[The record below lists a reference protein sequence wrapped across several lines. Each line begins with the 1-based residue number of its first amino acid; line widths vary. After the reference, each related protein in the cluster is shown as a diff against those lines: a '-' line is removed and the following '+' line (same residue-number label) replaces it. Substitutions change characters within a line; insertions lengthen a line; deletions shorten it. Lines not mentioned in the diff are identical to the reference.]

1 MSVKEAV
8 IGIDTSNYTTS
19 VAIVGIDGD
28 VIANIKRLLPV
39 DAGQCGLRQS
49 DALFAHVKALPE
61 LMREAEPLLDDLE
74 IRAVGVSTRPRNIEG
89 SYMPVFLAGCA
100 VAESLSAAMG
110 VPLYSFSHQCGHIM
124 AALCS
129 AGRLDLLDSEFTAL
143 HASGGTTELLR
154 VKGTGHGFSAEI
166 IGGTLD
172 LNAGQVVDRV
182 GVMLGMPFPCG
193 RHLEAEAL
201 KFAGT
206 PKRPAIARKG
216 MHINLSGV
224 QNIAERLYRDG
235 NSTPEIAAFV
245 LDYLGRAVEKII
257 SESVTEYGKGPV
269 VCAGGVMCNSMI
281 RRMLSSK
288 HDVYFAEPDMSSDNA
303 VGIAALALH
312 SYKDAER

>member
-1 MSVKEAV
+1 MSVREAV

-19 VAIVGIDGD
+19 VAIMGIDGAPM
-28 VIANIKRLLPV
+28 ANIKRLLPV

-49 DALFAHVKALPE
+49 DALFAHVKALPV
-61 LMREAEPLLDDLE
+61 LMREAEPLLADLE
-74 IRAVGVSTRPRNIEG
+74 IRAVGVSTRPRNVEG

-100 VAESLSAAMG
+100 VAESLSATMG

-154 VKGTGHGFSAEI
+154 VKGTGHGFSAEL

-172 LNAGQVVDRV
+172 LNAGQVIDRV

-201 KFAGT
+201 RFEGV
-206 PKRPAIARKG
+206 PHRPAISRKG

-224 QNIAERLYRDG
+224 ENMAERLRRDG
-235 NSTPEIAAFV
+235 KDAPEIAAFV
-245 LDYLGRAVEKII
+245 LDYVGRAVEKII
-257 SESVTEYGKGPV
+257 AESVAVYGKGPI
-269 VCAGGVMCNSMI
+269 VCAGGVMCNSII
-281 RRMLSSK
+281 RRMLQSK

-312 SYKDAER
+312 SYKAAGR